1 MVDKGLDISLSH
13 HLTWSLVDIIAIFI
27 VNILISLIVKRST
40 MVMTPACRVRV
51 DGRKRRFSKPL
62 ISYVICYKNYACS
75 VRDVIVFSAFLRFH
89 VDGRKRFKNPTSKCV
104 FFENRKNLRFQKI
117 RGYVLTGPY
126 CMRTLRAENLRSSR
140 LWRSKV
146 MI

>member
-40 MVMTPACRVRV
+40 MVMTLACRVRV

-75 VRDVIVFSAFLRFH
+75 VRDVIVFSSSLRFH
-89 VDGRKRFKNPTSKCV
+89 VDGRKRFKYPTSKCV

-117 RGYVLTGPY
+117 RGCVLTGPY

>member
-13 HLTWSLVDIIAIFI
+13 HLTWSLVDTIAIFI
-27 VNILISLIVKRST
+27 VNILISLIVERST
-40 MVMTPACRVRV
+40 MVMTPACRIRV

-75 VRDVIVFSAFLRFH
+75 VRDVIVFSSFFH
-89 VDGRKRFKNPTSKCV
+89 VDGRKRFKYPTSKCV

-117 RGYVLTGPY
+117 PGYVLTGPY